1 LIESEKVGRKINF
14 NFQLLE
20 VFVKKFL
27 SFTIGFFTGAV
38 VIGITTLLFAPNSG
52 AGLRESLKDSVM
64 QTKNEISMAAQ
75 RKREELEAEL
85 SKLRQG

>member
-1 LIESEKVGRKINF
+1 M
-14 NFQLLE
+14 
-20 VFVKKFL
+20 KKFL

-38 VIGITTLLFAPNSG
+38 VVGVVTILFAPDSG
-52 AGLRESLKDSVM
+52 AGLRESLKDSLM
-64 QTKNEISMAAQ
+64 QTKRELSNAAQ

>member
-1 LIESEKVGRKINF
+1 M
-14 NFQLLE
+14 
-20 VFVKKFL
+20 KKFL
-27 SFTIGFFTGAV
+27 SFSIGFFTGAV
-38 VIGITTLLFAPNSG
+38 VVGILTLLFAPDSG